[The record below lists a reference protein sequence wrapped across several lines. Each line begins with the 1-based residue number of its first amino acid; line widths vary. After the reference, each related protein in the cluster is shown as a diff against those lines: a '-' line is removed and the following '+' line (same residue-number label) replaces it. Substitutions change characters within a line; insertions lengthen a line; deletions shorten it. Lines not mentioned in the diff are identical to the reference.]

1 MGRLVIG
8 LSAMRECSFFTTA
21 VMGLEEVAAREVEAI
36 LGPGV
41 RAEPE
46 LGRGRVFFKAPFE
59 AIYEL
64 NLRARTLHKLFFL
77 LYRGRFEELEDIYRA
92 ARGLDYTSVIE
103 PEQSFAVRAERVG
116 QHDFTS
122 MDVAARVGQAIID
135 SYMASRGVRLK
146 VNLDEPDVEIYAFV
160 RDDEFLMGLNT
171 TGPSL
176 HKRGYRIYKHPAALR
191 TSVAAAMLYLADWRG
206 DGALLDPMCGGGTI
220 PIEGALMARCF
231 PPGAFR
237 GHAFAFLKLP
247 IADVEEFDRRR
258 ERALAEAS
266 REIFDITGIDKFR
279 AVLFGAEKNASSA
292 GVADTVRFLLGDAT
306 RLEEFLEEPP
316 THVVVNPPY
325 GVRMRPKG
333 LRRLYRGFLSS
344 LSNLSPGCRLV
355 LITAAKKTFRS
366 SAEAVGIKVLDEK
379 PIRHGELWAS
389 IFVCQ
394 V

>member
-1 MGRLVIG
+1 
-8 LSAMRECSFFTTA
+8 MRQYFFTTT
-21 VMGLEEVAAREVEAI
+21 VMGLEGVAAREVEAI

-46 LGRGRVFFKAPFE
+46 RSRGRVFFEGPLE

-64 NLRARTLHKLFFL
+64 NLRARTLHRLFL
-77 LYRGRFEELEDIYRA
+77 LLHRGRFECLRDIYRV
-92 ARGLDYTSVIE
+92 ARGLDYTPVIG

-122 MDVAARVGQAIID
+122 MDVAAEVGQAVID

-146 VNLDEPDVEIYAFV
+146 VDLDEPDVEIYVFV
-160 RDDEFLMGLNT
+160 RDDEFLIGLNT

-176 HKRGYRIYKHPAALR
+176 HKRGYRVYKHPAALR
-191 TSVAAAMLYLADWRG
+191 TSVAAAMLYLADWKG
-206 DGALLDPMCGGGTI
+206 EGSLLDPMCGGGTI
-220 PIEGALMARCF
+220 PIEGALMARRF

-237 GHAFAFLKLP
+237 GHAFSFLKLP
-247 IADVEEFDRRR
+247 MADVEEFARRR
-258 ERALAEAS
+258 ERALADAS
-266 REIFDITGIDKFR
+266 EELFNITGIDKFR
-279 AVLFGAEKNASSA
+279 AVLLGAEKNASSA

-306 RLEEFLEEPP
+306 RLEEFVREAP

-325 GVRMRPKG
+325 GVRMRPRSLK
-333 LRRLYRGFLSS
+333 RLYHGFLSS
-344 LSNLSPGCRLV
+344 LSRVSPGCRLV
-355 LITAAKKTFRS
+355 LITAAKKTFRRA
-366 SAEAVGIKVLDEK
+366 AEAVGVEVLDEK